1 MATTVDK
8 FVLRYIANRKKPKQI
23 DKMILL
29 IIGFQ
34 KIDCS
39 IRVKTSVLIS
49 IRLIKNVIYKS
60 LRKLKNNYYKC
71 SFIYEKKQN
80 KVADN

>member
-1 MATTVDK
+1 MTTVDK
-8 FVLRYIANRKKPKQI
+8 FVLRYIANKKKPKQI

-49 IRLIKNVIYKS
+49 IRLIKNDDKKS
-60 LRKLKNNYYKC
+60 
-71 SFIYEKKQN
+71 FKKVKKAKMATTIIN
-80 KVADN
+80 L

>member
-8 FVLRYIANRKKPKQI
+8 FVLRYIANKKKPKQI
-23 DKMILL
+23 DKMMLL

-49 IRLIKNVIYKS
+49 IRLIKNDDRKS
-60 LRKLKNNYYKC
+60 
-71 SFIYEKKQN
+71 FKKVKKAKMATTIIN
-80 KVADN
+80 L